1 MTRIGVLGLAG
12 LLICGWAAG
21 TIEARAQA
29 PATLPADSVH
39 LGVASC
45 AGSTCHGAVQ
55 RLKGSVVAQNE
66 YITWSRRDKH
76 AKAYT
81 VLSEERSQRIAK
93 NLGLGDARTA
103 QICLSCHADNVPA
116 NQRGPQFQISDG
128 VGCEACHGGARG
140 WLGVHIAGG
149 THADNLKAGMYPT
162 DEPLARAEKCLTCH
176 MGDDSKFVTHQIM
189 GAGHPRIGFE
199 LDTYTA
205 AQPAHFVVDKD
216 YVERKGPV
224 NDVRVWA
231 VGQAEAL
238 VRFMDTVMDPKHAP
252 SGIFPEL
259 VLFDCTACH
268 HAMSELRWQDRPSA
282 GLPPGL
288 PPLNDANA
296 IMLRVIAQRVAPNA
310 AKPLGDG
317 VLALHKASTQNWAS
331 VQREARVLRDQAAA
345 LVPIVAQHDFGR
357 DDMRALADGVI
368 AVGLDRDAADYPGA
382 EQATMALA
390 SIVSGMKAGGYASD
404 AQVKAMQTSLN
415 GLYETLAKD
424 DVYSPAAFLAA
435 LRDFQKT
442 LVAAR

>member
-12 LLICGWAAG
+12 LFACVLAAAPL
-21 TIEARAQA
+21 EARAQA
-29 PATLPADSVH
+29 PTAPPADGVH

-55 RLKGSVVAQNE
+55 PLKGSVVAQNE
-66 YITWSRRDKH
+66 YIIWSRRDKH
-76 AKAYT
+76 AKAYA

-116 NQRGPQFQISDG
+116 DQRGPQFQISDG

-149 THADNLKAGMYPT
+149 SHADNLKAGMYPT
-162 DEPLARAEKCLTCH
+162 DQPQARAVKCLSCH

-238 VRFMDTVMDPKHAP
+238 VKFMDIVMDPKHAP
-252 SGIFPEL
+252 NGLFPEL

-268 HAMSELRWQDRPSA
+268 HSMSELRWQNRPSS

-317 VLALHKASTQNWAS
+317 ILALHKASTQNWTS
-331 VQREARVLRDQAAA
+331 VQREAHALRDQAAA
-345 LVPIVAQHDFGR
+345 LVPIVARHDFGR

-390 SIVSGMKAGGYASD
+390 SIVSAMKAGGFADD

-424 DVYSPAAFLAA
+424 DVYSPDAFLAA

-442 LVAAR
+442 LAAR